1 MHTTDQI
8 TIVLKAREGESITD
22 LVPFLKPGST
32 VLVGR
37 SGAEVSA
44 VSAGDKI
51 THAEQLENQVVLA
64 ESAMR
69 RGVVLDG
76 RNPTAE
82 KSSMAADTPLTQK
95 QGFEL

>member
-1 MHTTDQI
+1 MHITNQI
-8 TIVLKAREGESITD
+8 TVVLKAREGESIAD

-37 SGAEVSA
+37 SRAEVSA

-51 THAEQLENQVVLA
+51 THAEQLENQIVLA

-76 RNPTAE
+76 RDPTAE
-82 KSSMAADTPLTQK
+82 ESSVVAGPPLLQK
-95 QGFEL
+95 QVFEL

>member
-1 MHTTDQI
+1 MQTTDQI
-8 TIVLKAREGESITD
+8 TVVLKARKGESIAD

-37 SGAEVSA
+37 SGADVSAVSAVFAVSA

-64 ESAMR
+64 ESALR

-76 RNPTAE
+76 RDPTA
-82 KSSMAADTPLTQK
+82 
-95 QGFEL
+95 